1 MELSTKFQSPM
12 RQSTFSIAIV
22 ARSTKKDSSI
32 SNLYARIT
40 YNSKRAEFSIN
51 RTVSLSLWDKRASR
65 AKGNSTEARKLNNHL
80 IELRAKLLE
89 AYEGLKKEFAVISP
103 AIVKARYLNV
113 DKSVVTLL
121 EAFEYHNREIAKTLA
136 PGTARHYKTALAYVK
151 QFLPKVM
158 KVEDI
163 YLSQLTY
170 GFITRF
176 EMFLRTYTCTD
187 HQKPPGNNTIMKHIQ
202 RVRKVVSMSVKLE
215 WIDKD
220 PFAKYKCKF
229 TPSTRKYLSAE
240 ELASFE
246 ALSNLGNRL
255 QYVKDLFV
263 FSCYSGL
270 VYIDT
275 MELTP
280 THLVLGIDGSKW
292 IYTERRKTT
301 KSVRI
306 PLLPKAEVIINKY
319 KNDPRSEYNGTLFPR
334 ISNQRL
340 NSYLKELASLAGIES
355 KLTFHVARHTFA
367 TTVALM
373 NGLPI
378 ETLSKILGHSKIT
391 TTQMYAKVLNQ
402 KVSAD
407 MTNLKLVIKAK
418 EEEKNKQ
425 DEKKRGEDKS
435 DSKAS

>member
-1 MELSTKFQSPM
+1 MTKSN
-12 RQSTFSIAIV
+12 SFSLLFRLRKK
-22 ARSTKKDSSI
+22 RSQPSHSSI
-32 SNLYARIT
+32 LARLSVGTERI
-40 YNSKRAEFSIN
+40 EFSLN
-51 RTVSLSLWDKRASR
+51 RSVKTDLWDNTNRK
-65 AKGNSTEARKLNNHL
+65 AKGSSIESKQLNLFLQEIQMNVFSCYDQLRREKKL
-80 IELRAKLLE
+80 ITAK
-89 AYEGLKKEFAVISP
+89 A
-103 AIVKARYLNV
+103 VKARFFNEDISEL
-113 DKSVVTLL
+113 TLL
-121 EAFEYHNREIAKTLA
+121 TAFEYHNEEVSNSLA
-136 PGTARHYKTALAYVK
+136 PGTARHYKTCLAHIK
-151 QFLPKVM
+151 RFLEKVI
-158 KVEDI
+158 KAEDI
-163 YLSQLTY
+163 FLVELSFS
-170 GFITRF
+170 FITRF
-176 EMFLRTYTCTD
+176 ELFLRKYKPTD
-187 HQKPPGNNTIMKHIQ
+187 HQKPLGNNTIMKHIQ
-202 RVRKVVSMSVKLE
+202 RVRKVVTLAVKLE

-220 PFAKYKCKF
+220 PFANYKCKF
-229 TPSTRKYLSAE
+229 TPSNRKYLSAE

-280 THLVLGIDGSKW
+280 THLVLGIDASKW

-306 PLLPKAEVIINKY
+306 PLLPKAEMIITKY
-319 KNDPRSEYNGTLFPR
+319 KSDPRSVYAGTLFPR

-402 KVSAD
+402 KVSTD
-407 MTNLKLVIKAK
+407 MSNLKLVIKAK
-418 EEEKNKQ
+418 EEEKKRQELREKEKQ
-425 DEKKRGEDKS
+425 NS
-435 DSKAS
+435 DSKVS